1 MQTEGGGS
9 RLLILLLALIY
20 ILSPIDIVP
29 DVIPVAGWL
38 DDVIVALVA
47 GTLALGAGS
56 K

>member
-1 MQTEGGGS
+1 MQTEGGGA

-20 ILSPIDIVP
+20 ILSPIDIIP
-29 DVIPVAGWL
+29 DVIPIAGWL

-47 GTLALGAGS
+47 GALALGSGN